1 MNTPEMLK
9 YRVKDL
15 AGSPIYAFK
24 GEMDI
29 DPRELKQKAVQR
41 RTDPFMG
48 FSGSMGVRITV
59 FFGKIL
65 GILLMGILVAA
76 ALLAFTN

>member
-48 FSGSMGVRITV
+48 FSGSVAIRIAV
-59 FFGKIL
+59 FSGKIL
-65 GILLMGILVAA
+65 GILLMG
-76 ALLAFTN
+76 ALIAGALIAFTN